1 MKCKCFFNLVGVFSG
16 TDDVIL
22 EKQQLKLKANK
33 SFFFGKKSLAKL
45 IDF

>member
-1 MKCKCFFNLVGVFSG
+1 MGVFSG

-33 SFFFGKKSLAKL
+33 SFFSGKKVWLN
-45 IDF
+45 